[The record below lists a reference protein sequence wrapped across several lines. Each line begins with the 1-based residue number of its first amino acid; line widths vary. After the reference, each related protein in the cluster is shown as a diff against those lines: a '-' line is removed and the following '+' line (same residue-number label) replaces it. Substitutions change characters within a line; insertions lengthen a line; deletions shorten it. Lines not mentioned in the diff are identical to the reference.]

1 MTGVTKDR
9 KHIGERGLQRHGDDV
24 GAGNHDIAD
33 MHLMQGE
40 RFQQSAL
47 LRRNIVLGRSI
58 GERLR
63 GRRGSKPRRCVN
75 NAQPVEQTGFP
86 LAAGL
91 AAWPRSRQKHVHSL
105 AFTIGAKPLLDQ

>member
-1 MTGVTKDR
+1 
-9 KHIGERGLQRHGDDV
+9 
-24 GAGNHDIAD
+24 
-33 MHLMQGE
+33 
-40 RFQQSAL
+40 
-47 LRRNIVLGRSI
+47 
-58 GERLR
+58 
-63 GRRGSKPRRCVN
+63 VN